1 MSRDIRS
8 TKLCLNTDNEYLKS
22 KYSER
27 QANFESDSGFDL
39 YCPET
44 VEVPANA
51 ISFMLDLEVRGC
63 LKTTIRR
70 FKGWHKHGDGFDT
83 DRLNRSLY
91 ETKEEYQKVWKEF
104 ESTGSVTEYFDPQV
118 LNTKPYMIFPRS
130 SMGARTPLRL
140 GNSIG
145 LVDKDYRGNLKLC
158 LDNLSDEPF
167 TVEQG
172 TRLVQLVRFGGE
184 PFHGFELVDI
194 LDETSRG
201 AGGFG
206 STGK

>member
-1 MSRDIRS
+1 MSRDRLS
-8 TKLCLNTDNEYLKS
+8 TKLCLNTDNEFLIS

-27 QANFESDSGFDL
+27 QANFDSDSGFDL
-39 YCPET
+39 FCPET
-44 VEVPANA
+44 IEVPANA

-63 LKTTIRR
+63 LKTTIRQ
-70 FKGWHKHGDGFDT
+70 FKGWHRHGDGFDT
-83 DRLNRSLY
+83 DRLGGPFSS
-91 ETKEEYQKVWKEF
+91 EEEKKKVWEEF
-104 ESTGSVTEYFDPQV
+104 EATGPVTEYFDSQT
-118 LNTKPYMIFPRS
+118 LKTEPYMIFPRS

-158 LDNLSDEPF
+158 LDNLSDKPF

-184 PFHGFELVDI
+184 PFTGFELVDD

-201 AGGFG
+201 TSGFG